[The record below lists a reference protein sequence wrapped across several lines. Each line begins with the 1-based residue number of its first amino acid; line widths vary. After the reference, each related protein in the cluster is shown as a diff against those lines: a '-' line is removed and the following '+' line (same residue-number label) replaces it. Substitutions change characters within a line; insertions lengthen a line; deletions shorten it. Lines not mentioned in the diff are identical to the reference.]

1 MSKLE
6 ITLATV
12 HDHGSNLTGNQK
24 GLIIHL
30 QDEFNGR
37 YLFDLNDPCHAIHL
51 AVEKSLEVLPQDTMK
66 FINKIHAHFRSPQR
80 ISFLSKIQQNEN
92 LAQLS
97 ICHYVETRWLS
108 LGLSLNRLIQ
118 IWPSL
123 KLYMEKTNPPKI
135 KKKDREF
142 LVDNLT
148 DQVFQLKI
156 LFLSLILKK
165 TNAIN
170 VIFQTQALEVHKL
183 RNLTYSCLKEI
194 AELFLNEMAIPDDI
208 SKFKTISWEENSCL
222 LAETAFIESLKI
234 DLSPKFS
241 QILEKPLEIRSE
253 FVEFCQ
259 SFLKSLLKWLIYYL
273 PIDNA
278 IVDALNFVSLPLN
291 TQQMKRKIVIFNQEF
306 KIFSEDLEDDLKLE
320 VNELMKLN
328 IDWARQIAQD
338 SALRL
343 WDLIEST
350 YNNEDSQKAI
360 IKKFPLL
367 SKIFHHAHLFCQEYK
382 EKTKIIVTE
391 RLIELFD
398 GLKKLPNN
406 GQIEEQKSC
415 LEIQPENSE
424 VERNAQNVDEADK
437 STDFKKKIKLNDS
450 LLPKQESI
458 HIILNDQESE
468 YSTNSEVEDAF

>member
-1 MSKLE
+1 
-6 ITLATV
+6 
-12 HDHGSNLTGNQK
+12 
-24 GLIIHL
+24 
-30 QDEFNGR
+30 
-37 YLFDLNDPCHAIHL
+37 
-51 AVEKSLEVLPQDTMK
+51 
-66 FINKIHAHFRSPQR
+66 
-80 ISFLSKIQQNEN
+80 
-92 LAQLS
+92 
-97 ICHYVETRWLS
+97 
-108 LGLSLNRLIQ
+108 
-118 IWPSL
+118 
-123 KLYMEKTNPPKI
+123 
-135 KKKDREF
+135 
-142 LVDNLT
+142 
-148 DQVFQLKI
+148 
-156 LFLSLILKK
+156 
-165 TNAIN
+165 
-170 VIFQTQALEVHKL
+170 
-183 RNLTYSCLKEI
+183 
-194 AELFLNEMAIPDDI
+194 MAIPDDI

-222 LAETAFIESLKI
+222 LAEAAFIESLKI

-273 PIDNA
+273 PIDNV

-367 SKIFHHAHLFCQEYK
+367 SKIFHHAHAIAVSSASIEQTFSLMKLLKSDLRNRLSERTLQSLILFCQEYK

-391 RLIELFD
+391 RLIDLFD

-415 LEIQPENSE
+415 LEIQPENNE
-424 VERNAQNVDEADK
+424 VERNAQNVDKVDK
-437 STDFKKKIKLNDS
+437 STDFQKKIKLNDS